1 MVAQA
6 TTMNNILTQF
16 GFTENEHKVYV
27 GIYKNPLST
36 GSDIARKLRMDKS
49 STYKAVE
56 SLMTRGFLVSSEG
69 QRGVVYE
76 AINPESLKELYSTKK
91 LQLEHDKGILDE
103 FVKNLSDRDA
113 GSRSFNIVV
122 EHGVDAFKIRMNES
136 LSCKEKLIRER
147 WDYHPEFADED
158 YVRFADEY
166 AHKRVELGIFLRTSN
181 SHNDKVYQ
189 AFKRVLHDKKK
200 RLKEVRITPETIQ
213 DTNIMRIWD
222 ETVNILSFDGK
233 EDFIVVTI
241 KDHYLAE
248 MMKNY
253 YDFVWSRSEKSN
265 PGV

>member
-1 MVAQA
+1 
-6 TTMNNILTQF
+6 MNNVLTLF
-16 GFTENEHKVYV
+16 GFTKNEHNVYV
-27 GIYKNPLST
+27 AIYKNPLSI
-36 GSDIARKLRMDKS
+36 GSDIAKKLRMDKS
-49 STYKAVE
+49 STYKAIE
-56 SLMTRGFLVSSEG
+56 SLMTKGFLISSEG
-69 QRGVVYE
+69 TRGIVYE
-76 AINPESLKELYSTKK
+76 AINPETLKELYSTKK

-103 FVKNLSDRDA
+103 FVKKLSDQDE
-113 GSRSFNIVV
+113 GSRSFSILV

-147 WDYHPEFADED
+147 WDYHPAFADED

-166 AHKRVELGIFLRTSN
+166 AHKRVELGIYMRTSN
-181 SHNDKVYQ
+181 AHNDKVYE
-189 AFKRVLHDKKK
+189 AFRRVLRDKKNK
-200 RLKEVRITPETIQ
+200 LKEVRITPKEIE

-253 YDFVWSRSEKSN
+253 YDFVWIRSEKSN